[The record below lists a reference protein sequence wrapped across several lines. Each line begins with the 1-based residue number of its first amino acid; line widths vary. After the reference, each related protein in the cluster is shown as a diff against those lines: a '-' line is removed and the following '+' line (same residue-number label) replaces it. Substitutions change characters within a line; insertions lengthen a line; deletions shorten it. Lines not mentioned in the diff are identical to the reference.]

1 MRALPQ
7 WEFSIYALALPNGHG
22 FGNRPPVGAWLSEDG
37 LSCGILRHDL
47 NDRSYGV
54 LVMRRRTDQVWTVT
68 AEREGYAAEKEALAQ
83 LPPLLKDGEPPEPVP
98 PGVMQRPALY
108 DLEGRTASEVF
119 ATAPQSVISVARLRM
134 HLRARNARSAV
145 GARASPSPH
154 PLTSRGGRWTPWPP
168 PWRGC

>member
-119 ATAPQSVISVARLRM
+119 ATLTLPSHRPAAWTLNQLYLALPKPDRNWAGDCQTNNFHTRLWEAQLLATFRE
-134 HLRARNARSAV
+134 
-145 GARASPSPH
+145 
-154 PLTSRGGRWTPWPP
+154 
-168 PWRGC
+168 